1 MSVVRGIRIV
11 DFDSWSSHWW
21 NFDFHRAHHRMM
33 AVDTPCS
40 ACGPLAIGSGDNR
53 YRSTGF
59 PLDHQACNVSR
70 SMPARVL
77 FQGVWHSS
85 LSWTTVCTLLPN
97 FHILDIDPRP
107 IGISRNCEQPLPNGV
122 LPIRPLDIAN

>member
-53 YRSTGF
+53 DRSTGF

-77 FQGVWHSS
+77 FQGVWLDEARSFQGSQQPVNHHLHRDSPPYS
-85 LSWTTVCTLLPN
+85 N
-97 FHILDIDPRP
+97 FVFVLDDRMYTAADP
-107 IGISRNCEQPLPNGV
+107 
-122 LPIRPLDIAN
+122 